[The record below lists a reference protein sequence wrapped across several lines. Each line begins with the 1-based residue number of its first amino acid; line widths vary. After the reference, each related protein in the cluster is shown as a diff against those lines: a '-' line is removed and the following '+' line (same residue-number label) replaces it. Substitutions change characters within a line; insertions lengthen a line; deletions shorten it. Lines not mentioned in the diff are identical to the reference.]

1 MGGYWDEHI
10 WTSQPQ
16 LCGPHSGR
24 LTNKTRVI
32 VNHWLTKVDD
42 VVNHV
47 ILIVVVLCLFS
58 MHGKKETRHLQEGK
72 SKKIT
77 HVCSFDFFTQQD
89 INASF
94 TCASCISKRM
104 VENVCLIVIQIE
116 KLSRI
121 VSISGSGTEKL
132 FFPFVP
138 CLKRSRDCK
147 SYLTHCR
154 PDSIQDQIWKWNVHS
169 SLSLCL
175 KCSVAPLF
183 HVSFDII
190 PLCINNP
197 AVCSDKY
204 KPSVTVNTLQPSK
217 LYKLLCGWPLS
228 GASQGTQPRNPD
240 QSHLSYLQYV
250 EAPTPTFPLLPG
262 LLD

>member
-1 MGGYWDEHI
+1 MSHSSSVVKNQVQTALATASDGEVSPHCGQTAFEHQIPQIARDNYGGILGWA

-16 LCGPHSGR
+16 LCGPHLVR
-24 LTNKTRVI
+24 LTKQR
-32 VNHWLTKVDD
+32 WLTKVDD

-47 ILIVVVLCLFS
+47 ILIVVVLFLFS
-58 MHGKKETRHLQEGK
+58 MHGKKEMRQLQEGK

-77 HVCSFDFFTQQD
+77 HVCSFDFFIQQD

-94 TCASCISKRM
+94 SCASCISKRM

-154 PDSIQDQIWKWNVHS
+154 PDSIPDQIWKWNVHS
-169 SLSLCL
+169 SLFLY
-175 KCSVAPLF
+175 P
-183 HVSFDII
+183 HVFCRTTISTM
-190 PLCINNP
+190 
-197 AVCSDKY
+197 Y
-204 KPSVTVNTLQPSK
+204 QQPCR
-217 LYKLLCGWPLS
+217 LLW
-228 GASQGTQPRNPD
+228 Q
-240 QSHLSYLQYV
+240 V
-250 EAPTPTFPLLPG
+250 
-262 LLD
+262 